1 MQYAYLMRKL
11 SRGIDLKNKMSPIAL
26 LSVSDKTGLIPLAKA
41 LVNDFG
47 FKIIS
52 SGGTANLIEN
62 ENIPV
67 TRVAEYTGFPEIL
80 EGRVKTLNPKIHGG
94 ILARRDKQSHLD
106 DLNQQNINPID
117 LVVVNLY
124 PFEQTI
130 SKENVS
136 WEEAIENIDIGGPTM
151 IRAAAKNHQDVLV
164 VTNPSQYSDLIDAY
178 QSKTITNELRKK
190 YSQQAFEHTA
200 IYDLTIS
207 KWIANK
213 ISSRKSSWLENLP
226 LKQELRYG
234 ENPHQK
240 ASWYGNSEKGWSG
253 ANQLQGKELSTN
265 NLLDL
270 EAALS
275 TLREFGYE
283 NTMKSKSHS
292 YQKTAVVI
300 KHTNPCGVA
309 IGDSPYL
316 ALKKALDGDRISAF
330 GGIIAI
336 NCSVDEAAA
345 KELENIF
352 IECIVAPSFDNNARE
367 ILSKKKNLRLLE
379 LKSECLQNVE
389 KNNIRSILGGLLI
402 QDLDEPTIDQKEWK
416 NVTKLIPEASEINDL
431 CFAWKIVKHI
441 RSNAIAVAFDQQSLG
456 IGAGQMNRIG
466 SAKLALEAAGDKAKG
481 AVLASDGFFPFD
493 DTVKIAAE
501 YGISSI
507 IQPGGSIRDED
518 SINACNQLGI
528 KMILTGKRHFLH

>member
-1 MQYAYLMRKL
+1 
-11 SRGIDLKNKMSPIAL
+11 MSPIAL
-26 LSVSDKTGLIPLAKA
+26 LSVSDKTDLIPLAKA
-41 LVNDFG
+41 LINDFG

-52 SGGTANLIEN
+52 SGGTAKLIES
-62 ENIPV
+62 ENLPV
-67 TRVAEYTGFPEIL
+67 TRVADYTGFPEIL

-106 DLNQQNINPID
+106 DLSKQNINPID
-117 LVVVNLY
+117 LVIVNLY
-124 PFEQTI
+124 PFAETI

-164 VTNPSQYSDLIDAY
+164 VTNPSQYSELIDAY
-178 QSKTITNELRKK
+178 KSKKITNELRKN

-213 ISSRKSSWLENLP
+213 ISSKHSSWLQGLP

-240 ASWYGNSEKGWSG
+240 ASWYGEPGTGWSG
-253 ANQLQGKELSTN
+253 AQQLQGKELSTN

-283 NTMKSKSHS
+283 NNINNDS
-292 YQKTAVVI
+292 YQKAAVVI

-309 IGDSPYL
+309 IGDSSYL
-316 ALKKALDGDRISAF
+316 ALKKALDGDRVSAF

-336 NCSVDEAAA
+336 NCPVDEAAA

-352 IECIVAPSFDNNARE
+352 IECIVAPYFDNSAKE
-367 ILSKKKNLRLLE
+367 ILSKKKSLRLLE
-379 LKSECLQNVE
+379 LKPESIKKADKDHV
-389 KNNIRSILGGLLI
+389 RSILGGLLI
-402 QDLDEPTIDQKEWK
+402 QDLDEPSMDQKEWK
-416 NVTKLIPEASEINDL
+416 TVTKLIPSDKEINDL
-431 CFAWKIVKHI
+431 SFAWKVVKHI
-441 RSNAIAVAFDQQSLG
+441 RSNAIAVASNEQSLG
-456 IGAGQMNRIG
+456 IGAGQMNRVG
-466 SAKLALEAAGDKAKG
+466 SAKLALEASGNKAKG

-493 DTVKIAAE
+493 DTVKLAAD

-507 IQPGGSIRDED
+507 IQPGGSIRDKD
-518 SINACNQLGI
+518 SISACNELGI
-528 KMILTGKRHFLH
+528 KMVLTGKRHFLH

>member
-1 MQYAYLMRKL
+1 
-11 SRGIDLKNKMSPIAL
+11 MSPIAL
-26 LSVSDKTGLIPLAKA
+26 LSVSDKTGLIPLAQV
-41 LVNDFG
+41 LINELG
-47 FKIIS
+47 FRIIS
-52 SGGTANLIEN
+52 SGGTAKLIESVN
-62 ENIPV
+62 LPV
-67 TRVAEYTGFPEIL
+67 TRIADYTGFPEIL

-94 ILARRDKQSHLD
+94 ILARRDKQNHLE
-106 DLNQQNINPID
+106 DLKVQNINPID

-164 VTNPSQYSDLIDAY
+164 VTDPSQYSNLIDAY
-178 QSKTITNELRKK
+178 RSKTITNELRKN

-200 IYDLTIS
+200 KYDLTIS
-207 KWIANK
+207 KWISNQGSQKKA
-213 ISSRKSSWLENLP
+213 SWLQSLP

-234 ENPHQK
+234 ENPHQN
-240 ASWYGNSEKGWSG
+240 ASWYGEPEKGWSG

-275 TLREFGYE
+275 TLREFGYQ
-283 NTMKSKSHS
+283 NNIISPS
-292 YQKTAVVI
+292 YQKAAVVI

-309 IGDSPYL
+309 IGDSPSN
-316 ALKKALDGDRISAF
+316 ALKRALDGDRVSAF

-336 NCSVDEAAA
+336 NCPVDEAAA
-345 KELENIF
+345 RELENIF
-352 IECIVAPSFDNNARE
+352 IECIVAPYFDNNARE

-379 LKSECLQNVE
+379 LKAESIQKAD
-389 KNNIRSILGGLLI
+389 KNHIRSILGGLLI
-402 QDLDEPTIDQKEWK
+402 QDLDEPSIDQTEWK
-416 NVTKLIPEASEINDL
+416 NVTKLIPSEEEINDL
-431 CFAWKIVKHI
+431 SFAWKIVKHI
-441 RSNAIAVAFDQQSLG
+441 RSNAIAVASNQQSLG

-466 SAKLALEAAGDKAKG
+466 SAKLALDAAGIKSKG

-493 DTVKIAAE
+493 DTVKMAAE

-507 IQPGGSIRDED
+507 IQPGGSIRDKD
-518 SINACNQLGI
+518 SINACNELGL
-528 KMILTGKRHFLH
+528 KMVLTGRRHFLH

>member
-1 MQYAYLMRKL
+1 
-11 SRGIDLKNKMSPIAL
+11 MSPIAL
-26 LSVSDKTGLIPLAKA
+26 VSVSDKTGLIPLIQA
-41 LVNDFG
+41 LINELG

-52 SGGTANLIEN
+52 SGGTAKLIES
-62 ENIPV
+62 EGLPV
-67 TRVAEYTGFPEIL
+67 TRVADYTGFPEIL

-94 ILARRDKQSHLD
+94 ILARRDKQNHLD
-106 DLNQQNINPID
+106 DLKAQNIDPID

-124 PFEQTI
+124 PFKQTI
-130 SKENVS
+130 SKENVT

-151 IRAAAKNHQDVLV
+151 IRAAAKNYKDVLV
-164 VTNPSQYSDLIDAY
+164 VTNPSQYPNLIDAY
-178 QSKTITNELRKK
+178 KSKTLTNELRKN

-213 ISSRKSSWLENLP
+213 ITTNKNSWMQSLQ

-240 ASWYGNSEKGWSG
+240 ASWYGEPDQGWSG

-283 NTMKSKSHS
+283 NTIKSVS

-309 IGDSPYL
+309 IGDSAYS
-316 ALKKALDGDRISAF
+316 ALKRALDADRVSAF

-336 NCSVDEAAA
+336 NCPVDETAA

-352 IECIVAPSFDNNARE
+352 IECIVAPFFDNNAKE

-379 LKSECLQNVE
+379 LKAESIQKAD
-389 KNNIRSILGGLLI
+389 KNHIRSILGGLLI
-402 QDLDEPTIDQKEWK
+402 QDLDEPNIDQTEWE
-416 NVTKLIPEASEINDL
+416 NVTKLIPTEEEINDL
-431 CFAWKIVKHI
+431 SFAWKIVKHI
-441 RSNAIAVAFDQQSLG
+441 RSNAIAVASNQQSLG

-466 SAKLALEAAGDKAKG
+466 SAKIALEAAGKKSKG

-493 DTVKIAAE
+493 DTVKMAAD

-507 IQPGGSIRDED
+507 IQPGGSIRDTD
-518 SINACNQLGI
+518 SIKACDELGI

>member
-1 MQYAYLMRKL
+1 
-11 SRGIDLKNKMSPIAL
+11 MSPIAL

-41 LVNDFG
+41 LINELG

-52 SGGTANLIEN
+52 SGGTANLIES
-62 ENIPV
+62 ENLPV
-67 TRVAEYTGFPEIL
+67 TRVADYTGFPEIL

-106 DLNQQNINPID
+106 DLHKQNIKPID

-151 IRAAAKNHQDVLV
+151 IRSAAKNHQDVLV
-164 VTNPSQYSDLIDAY
+164 VTNPNQYSGLIDAY
-178 QSKTITNELRKK
+178 KSKTITNELRKK

-200 IYDLTIS
+200 IYDLKIS
-207 KWIANK
+207 QWIADK
-213 ISSRKSSWLENLP
+213 ISCEKASWLQGLP
-226 LKQELRYG
+226 LQQELRYG

-240 ASWYGNSEKGWSG
+240 ASWYGEPEKGWSG
-253 ANQLQGKELSTN
+253 AKQLQGKELSTN

-283 NTMKSKSHS
+283 NTIKNDS
-292 YQKTAVVI
+292 YQKAAVVI

-316 ALKKALDGDRISAF
+316 ALKRALDGDRVSAF
-330 GGIIAI
+330 GGIVAI
-336 NCSVDEAAA
+336 NCPVDENAA
-345 KELENIF
+345 KELEDIF
-352 IECIVAPSFDNNARE
+352 IECVIAPYFDNNAKE

-379 LKSECLQNVE
+379 LKAESIKKAPKLH
-389 KNNIRSILGGLLI
+389 IRSILGGLLI
-402 QDLDEPTIDQKEWK
+402 QDLDEPNTNQREWK
-416 NVTKLIPEASEINDL
+416 NVTKLIPTKEELDDL
-431 CFAWKIVKHI
+431 SFAWKVVKHI
-441 RSNAIAVAFDQQSLG
+441 RSNAIAVALNKQSIG

-466 SAKLALEAAGDKAKG
+466 SAKIALESAGSKSKG

-493 DTVKIAAE
+493 DTVKMAAD

-518 SINACNQLGI
+518 SIKACNELGI
-528 KMILTGKRHFLH
+528 KMVITGKRHFLH

>member
-1 MQYAYLMRKL
+1 MP
-11 SRGIDLKNKMSPIAL
+11 PIAL

-41 LVNDFG
+41 LVNELG

-52 SGGTANLIEN
+52 SGGTAKLIES
-62 ENIPV
+62 ENLPV
-67 TRVAEYTGFPEIL
+67 TRVADYTGFPEIL
-80 EGRVKTLNPKIHGG
+80 GGRVKTLNPKIHGG
-94 ILARRDKQSHLD
+94 ILARRDKQSHID
-106 DLNQQNINPID
+106 DLDKQNINPID

-124 PFEQTI
+124 PFEKTI

-164 VTNPSQYSDLIDAY
+164 VTDPSQYSNLIDAY
-178 QSKTITNELRKK
+178 KSKKITTELRKK

-200 IYDLTIS
+200 NYDLTIS
-207 KWIANK
+207 KWIAK
-213 ISSRKSSWLENLP
+213 QSSSKKVSWLQSLP

-240 ASWYGNSEKGWSG
+240 ASWYGESEKGWSG

-283 NTMKSKSHS
+283 DTISNPS
-292 YQKTAVVI
+292 YQKAAVVI

-309 IGDSPYL
+309 IGNSPSS
-316 ALKKALDGDRISAF
+316 ALKRALDGDRVSAF

-336 NCSVDEAAA
+336 NCPVDEAAA
-345 KELENIF
+345 KEIENIF
-352 IECIVAPSFDNNARE
+352 IECVVAPYFDENAKE

-379 LKSECLQNVE
+379 LKAECVQKAD
-389 KNNIRSILGGLLI
+389 KNHIRSILGGLLI
-402 QDLDEPTIDQKEWK
+402 QDLDEPNINQKEWK
-416 NVTKLIPEASEINDL
+416 NVTELIPTDEEMNDL
-431 CFAWKIVKHI
+431 SFAWKIVKHI
-441 RSNAIAVAFDQQSLG
+441 RSNAIAVASNQQSLG
-456 IGAGQMNRIG
+456 IGAGQMNRVG
-466 SAKLALEAAGDKAKG
+466 SAKLALEAAGKKSKG

-493 DTVKIAAE
+493 DTVKMAAD

-507 IQPGGSIRDED
+507 IQPGGSIRDKD
-518 SINACNQLGI
+518 SIKACNELGI

>member
-1 MQYAYLMRKL
+1 M
-11 SRGIDLKNKMSPIAL
+11 
-26 LSVSDKTGLIPLAKA
+26 
-41 LVNDFG
+41 
-47 FKIIS
+47 
-52 SGGTANLIEN
+52 
-62 ENIPV
+62 
-67 TRVAEYTGFPEIL
+67 
-80 EGRVKTLNPKIHGG
+80 
-94 ILARRDKQSHLD
+94 D
-106 DLNQQNINPID
+106 DLNKQNISPKD

-124 PFEQTI
+124 PFAQTI
-130 SKENVS
+130 SKENVT

-164 VTNPSQYSDLIDAY
+164 VTNPSQYAGLIDAY
-178 QSKTITNELRKK
+178 KSKTITNELRKQ

-213 ISSRKSSWLENLP
+213 ISSTKASWLQGVP

-240 ASWYGNSEKGWSG
+240 ASWYGEPEQGWSG
-253 ANQLQGKELSTN
+253 ASQLQGKELS
-265 NLLDL
+265 D
-270 EAALS
+270 
-275 TLREFGYE
+275 
-283 NTMKSKSHS
+283 S
-292 YQKTAVVI
+292 YQKAAVVI

-309 IGDSPYL
+309 IGDSTYS
-316 ALKKALDGDRISAF
+316 ALRKALDGDRVSAF

-336 NCSVDEAAA
+336 NCPVDEAAS

-352 IECIVAPSFDNNARE
+352 IECVVAPYFDNNARE

-379 LKSECLQNVE
+379 LKAESIHNAN
-389 KNNIRSILGGLLI
+389 KNHIRSIMGGLLI
-402 QDLDEPTIDQKEWK
+402 QDLDEPNTDPKGWK
-416 NVTKLIPEASEINDL
+416 TVTKLHPSERELDDL
-431 CFAWKIVKHI
+431 SFAWKIVKHI
-441 RSNAIAVAFDQQSLG
+441 RSNAIAVASNEQSLG

-466 SAKLALEAAGDKAKG
+466 SAKLALAAAGKKSKG

-493 DTVKIAAE
+493 DTVKMAAD

-507 IQPGGSIRDED
+507 IQPGGSIRDKD
-518 SINACNQLGI
+518 SINACNELGL

>member
-1 MQYAYLMRKL
+1 
-11 SRGIDLKNKMSPIAL
+11 MSSIAL
-26 LSVSDKTGLIPLAKA
+26 LSVSDKTDLIPLAKA
-41 LVNDFG
+41 LVNELG

-52 SGGTANLIEN
+52 SGGTAKLLESENL
-62 ENIPV
+62 PV
-67 TRVAEYTGFPEIL
+67 TRVADYTGFPEIL
-80 EGRVKTLNPKIHGG
+80 GGRVKTLNPKIHGG

-106 DLNQQNINPID
+106 DLHRQNINPID

-124 PFEQTI
+124 PFEKTI
-130 SKENVS
+130 SKENVF
-136 WEEAIENIDIGGPTM
+136 WDEAIENIDIGGPTL

-164 VTNPSQYSDLIDAY
+164 VTNPNQYQGLIDAY
-178 QSKTITNELRKK
+178 KSKAITNELRKK

-207 KWIANK
+207 KWIAKN
-213 ISSRKSSWLENLP
+213 ISYEKTSWLQGLP

-234 ENPHQK
+234 ENPHQE
-240 ASWYGNSEKGWSG
+240 ASWYGEPEKGWSG

-283 NTMKSKSHS
+283 NTIKSDS
-292 YQKTAVVI
+292 YQKAAVVI

-309 IGDSPYL
+309 VGDTPYL
-316 ALKKALDGDRISAF
+316 ALKRALDGDRVSAF

-336 NCSVDEAAA
+336 NCPIDKAAA

-352 IECIVAPSFDNNARE
+352 IECVVAPYFDDNAKE

-379 LKSECLQNVE
+379 LKAESIQ
-389 KNNIRSILGGLLI
+389 KASKHHIRSILGGLLI
-402 QDLDEPTIDQKEWK
+402 QDLDEPNTDQKEWK
-416 NVTKLIPEASEINDL
+416 NVTKLIPNKEEINDL
-431 CFAWKIVKHI
+431 SFAWKIVKHV
-441 RSNAIAVAFDQQSLG
+441 RSNAIAIAHNKQSLG

-466 SAKLALEAAGDKAKG
+466 SAKLALEAAGSKSKG
-481 AVLASDGFFPFD
+481 AALASDGFFPFD
-493 DTVKIAAE
+493 DTVKMAAD

-518 SINACNQLGI
+518 SIKACNELGI
-528 KMILTGKRHFLH
+528 KMVITGKRHFLH

>member
-1 MQYAYLMRKL
+1 
-11 SRGIDLKNKMSPIAL
+11 MSPIAL

-52 SGGTANLIEN
+52 SGGTAKLIES

-67 TRVAEYTGFPEIL
+67 TRVADYTGFPEIL

-94 ILARRDKQSHLD
+94 ILARRDKQTHLD
-106 DLNQQNINPID
+106 DLKAQNINPID

-164 VTNPSQYSDLIDAY
+164 VTNPSQYSNLIDAY
-178 QSKTITNELRKK
+178 KSKKITNELRKN

-207 KWIANK
+207 KWIAK
-213 ISSRKSSWLENLP
+213 QTSSKKASWLQSLP

-240 ASWYGNSEKGWSG
+240 ATWYGDPERGWSA

-275 TLREFGYE
+275 TLREFGYD
-283 NTMKSKSHS
+283 NAVKNAS
-292 YQKTAVVI
+292 YQKAAVVI

-309 IGDSPYL
+309 IGDSPSS
-316 ALKKALDGDRISAF
+316 ALKKALDGDRVSAF
-330 GGIIAI
+330 GGIIAT
-336 NCSVDEAAA
+336 NCPVDEAAA
-345 KELENIF
+345 KEIENIF
-352 IECIVAPSFDNNARE
+352 IECIVAPYFDNNAKE

-379 LKSECLQNVE
+379 LNAGAIQKAD
-389 KNNIRSILGGLLI
+389 KNHIRSILGGLLI
-402 QDLDEPTIDQKEWK
+402 QDLDEPNIDQKEWK
-416 NVTKLIPEASEINDL
+416 NVTKLIPTEEEINDL
-431 CFAWKIVKHI
+431 SFAWKVVKHI
-441 RSNAIAVAFDQQSLG
+441 RSNAIAVAANQQSLG

-466 SAKLALEAAGDKAKG
+466 SAKIALEAAGSKSKG
-481 AVLASDGFFPFD
+481 AVLASDGFFPFN
-493 DTVKIAAE
+493 DTVKMAAD

-507 IQPGGSIRDED
+507 IQPGGSIRDKD
-518 SINACNQLGI
+518 SIDACNELGI
-528 KMILTGKRHFLH
+528 KMVITGKRHFLH

>member
-1 MQYAYLMRKL
+1 
-11 SRGIDLKNKMSPIAL
+11 MSPIAL

-41 LVNDFG
+41 LVNELG

-52 SGGTANLIEN
+52 SGGTAKLIER
-62 ENIPV
+62 ENLPV
-67 TRVAEYTGFPEIL
+67 TRVADYTGFPEIL
-80 EGRVKTLNPKIHGG
+80 GGRVKTLNPKIHGG
-94 ILARRDKQSHLD
+94 ILARRDKQTHLD
-106 DLNQQNINPID
+106 DLNEQNINPID

-164 VTNPSQYSDLIDAY
+164 VTNPSQYSGLIDAY
-178 QSKTITNELRKK
+178 KSKKITTELRKK

-207 KWIANK
+207 KWIAKNIPSEK
-213 ISSRKSSWLENLP
+213 GSWLQVLP

-240 ASWYGNSEKGWSG
+240 ASWYGEPEKGWSG
-253 ANQLQGKELSTN
+253 VNQLQGKELSTN

-283 NTMKSKSHS
+283 NTIKSDS
-292 YQKTAVVI
+292 YQKAAVVI

-316 ALKKALDGDRISAF
+316 AIKRALDGDRISAF
-330 GGIIAI
+330 GGIVAI
-336 NCSVDEAAA
+336 NCPVDEAAA
-345 KELENIF
+345 KELEDIF
-352 IECIVAPSFDNNARE
+352 IECIVAPYFDNSAKE
-367 ILSKKKNLRLLE
+367 ILSKKKSLRLLE
-379 LKSECLQNVE
+379 LKPESIKKADKDHV
-389 KNNIRSILGGLLI
+389 RSILGGLLI
-402 QDLDEPTIDQKEWK
+402 QDLDEPSMDQKEWK
-416 NVTKLIPEASEINDL
+416 TVTKLIPSDKEINDL
-431 CFAWKIVKHI
+431 SFAWKVVKHI
-441 RSNAIAVAFDQQSLG
+441 RSNAIAVASNEQSLG
-456 IGAGQMNRIG
+456 IGAGQMNRVG
-466 SAKLALEAAGDKAKG
+466 SAKLALEASGNKAKG

-493 DTVKIAAE
+493 DTVKLAAD

-507 IQPGGSIRDED
+507 IQPGGSIRDKD
-518 SINACNQLGI
+518 SISACNELGI
-528 KMILTGKRHFLH
+528 KMVLTGRRHFLH

>member
-1 MQYAYLMRKL
+1 
-11 SRGIDLKNKMSPIAL
+11 MSPIAL
-26 LSVSDKTGLIPLAKA
+26 LSVSDKNGLIPLAKA
-41 LVNDFG
+41 LINDFG

-52 SGGTANLIEN
+52 SGGTAKLIES
-62 ENIPV
+62 ENLPV
-67 TRVAEYTGFPEIL
+67 TRVADYTGFPEIL

-94 ILARRDKQSHLD
+94 ILARRDKQSHLN
-106 DLNQQNINPID
+106 DLNKQNISPID

-124 PFEQTI
+124 PFAQTI
-130 SKENVS
+130 SKENVR

-151 IRAAAKNHQDVLV
+151 IRAAAKNHQDVV
-164 VTNPSQYSDLIDAY
+164 VITNPSQYSGLIDAY
-178 QSKTITNELRKK
+178 KSKTITNELRKQ

-207 KWIANK
+207 SWIANK
-213 ISSRKSSWLENLP
+213 ISSKKASWLQGVP

-240 ASWYGNSEKGWSG
+240 ASWYGEPEKGWSG
-253 ANQLQGKELSTN
+253 ASQLQGKELSTN

-283 NTMKSKSHS
+283 NTTNSNS
-292 YQKTAVVI
+292 YQKAAVVI

-309 IGDSPYL
+309 IGDSPYS
-316 ALKKALDGDRISAF
+316 ALKKALDGDRVSAF

-336 NCSVDEAAA
+336 NCPVDEAAA

-352 IECIVAPSFDNNARE
+352 IECVVAPYFDKNAKE

-379 LKSECLQNVE
+379 LKAESIQNAN
-389 KNNIRSILGGLLI
+389 KNHIRSILGGLLI
-402 QDLDEPTIDQKEWK
+402 QDLDEPNTDQKEWK
-416 NVTKLIPEASEINDL
+416 TVTKLIPSERELDDL
-431 CFAWKIVKHI
+431 SFAWKIVKHI
-441 RSNAIAVAFDQQSLG
+441 RSNAIAVASNEQSLG
-456 IGAGQMNRIG
+456 IGAGQMNRVG
-466 SAKLALEAAGDKAKG
+466 SAKLALEAAGINAKG

-493 DTVKIAAE
+493 DTVRMAAD

-507 IQPGGSIRDED
+507 IQPGGSIRDKD
-518 SINACNQLGI
+518 SINACNELGL
-528 KMILTGKRHFLH
+528 KMIITGKRHFLH

>member
-1 MQYAYLMRKL
+1 
-11 SRGIDLKNKMSPIAL
+11 MSPIAL

-41 LVNDFG
+41 LINDFG

-52 SGGTANLIEN
+52 SGGTAKLIES
-62 ENIPV
+62 ENLPV
-67 TRVAEYTGFPEIL
+67 TRVADYTGFPEIL
-80 EGRVKTLNPKIHGG
+80 EGRVKTLHPIIQGG
-94 ILARRDKQSHLD
+94 ILAKREIQSHID
-106 DLNQQNINPID
+106 DLNKQNINPID
-117 LVVVNLY
+117 LVIVNLY

-164 VTNPSQYSDLIDAY
+164 VTNPSQYSGLIDAY
-178 QSKTITNELRKK
+178 KSKKITTELRKK

-213 ISSRKSSWLENLP
+213 ISSKHSSWLQGLP

-240 ASWYGNSEKGWSG
+240 ASWYGEPGTGWSG
-253 ANQLQGKELSTN
+253 AQQLQGKELSTN

-283 NTMKSKSHS
+283 NNINNDS
-292 YQKTAVVI
+292 YQKAAVVI

-309 IGDSPYL
+309 IGDSSYL
-316 ALKKALDGDRISAF
+316 ALKKALDGDRVSAF

-336 NCSVDEAAA
+336 NCPVDEAAA

-352 IECIVAPSFDNNARE
+352 IECIVAPYFDNSAKE
-367 ILSKKKNLRLLE
+367 ILSKKKSLRLLE
-379 LKSECLQNVE
+379 LKPESIKKADKDHV
-389 KNNIRSILGGLLI
+389 RSILGGLLI
-402 QDLDEPTIDQKEWK
+402 QDLDEPSMDQKEWK
-416 NVTKLIPEASEINDL
+416 TVTKLIPSDKEINDL
-431 CFAWKIVKHI
+431 SFAWKVVKHI
-441 RSNAIAVAFDQQSLG
+441 RSNAIAVASNEQSLG
-456 IGAGQMNRIG
+456 IGAGQMNRVG
-466 SAKLALEAAGDKAKG
+466 SAKLALEASGNKAKG

-493 DTVKIAAE
+493 DTVKLAAD

-507 IQPGGSIRDED
+507 IQPGGSIRDKD
-518 SINACNQLGI
+518 SISACNELGI
-528 KMILTGKRHFLH
+528 KMVLTGKRHFLH

>member
-1 MQYAYLMRKL
+1 
-11 SRGIDLKNKMSPIAL
+11 MSPIAL

-41 LVNDFG
+41 LVEEFG

-52 SGGTANLIEN
+52 SGGTAKLIES

-67 TRVAEYTGFPEIL
+67 TRVADYTGFPEIL

-106 DLNQQNINPID
+106 DLNKQNINPID

-130 SKENVS
+130 AKENVS

-164 VTNPSQYSDLIDAY
+164 VTNPNQYSDLIDAY
-178 QSKTITNELRKK
+178 KSKKITNELRKK
-190 YSQQAFEHTA
+190 YSQKAFEHTA

-207 KWIANK
+207 KWIENK
-213 ISSRKSSWLENLP
+213 ISPKKSSWLEVVP

-240 ASWYGNSEKGWSG
+240 ASWYGEPKKGWSG

-283 NTMKSKSHS
+283 NIINSDS
-292 YQKTAVVI
+292 YQKAAVVI

-309 IGDSPYL
+309 IGDSPSL

-336 NCSVDEAAA
+336 NCPVDESVA

-352 IECIVAPSFDNNARE
+352 IECVVAPYFDDNAKQ

-379 LKSECLQNVE
+379 LKAQSIKIAS
-389 KNNIRSILGGLLI
+389 KNHIRSILGGLLI
-402 QDLDEPTIDQKEWK
+402 QDLDEPNSNQKEWK
-416 NVTKLIPEASEINDL
+416 TVTKLIPKENELKDL
-431 CFAWKIVKHI
+431 SFAWKVVKHI
-441 RSNAIAVAFDQQSLG
+441 RSNAIAIASNEQSLG
-456 IGAGQMNRIG
+456 IGAGQMNRVG
-466 SAKLALEAAGDKAKG
+466 SAKLALESAGNKSRG

-493 DTVKIAAE
+493 DTVRLAAE

-507 IQPGGSIRDED
+507 IQPGGSIRDKD
-518 SINACNQLGI
+518 SINACNELGI
-528 KMILTGKRHFLH
+528 KMVITGKRHFLH

>member
-1 MQYAYLMRKL
+1 
-11 SRGIDLKNKMSPIAL
+11 MSPIAL
-26 LSVSDKTGLIPLAKA
+26 LSVSDKTGLIEFAKA
-41 LVNDFG
+41 LVNEFG

-52 SGGTANLIEN
+52 SGGTAKLIESKN
-62 ENIPV
+62 LPV
-67 TRVAEYTGFPEIL
+67 TRVADYTGFPEIL

-94 ILARRDKQSHLD
+94 ILAKRDKKSHLN
-106 DLNQQNINPID
+106 DLNKQDIKPID

-136 WEEAIENIDIGGPTM
+136 WDEAIENIDIGGPTM

-164 VTNPSQYSDLIDAY
+164 VTNPNQYSDLIDAFK
-178 QSKTITNELRKK
+178 SSAITTELRRNYAQK
-190 YSQQAFEHTA
+190 AFEHTA

-207 KWIANK
+207 KWIANQITSK
-213 ISSRKSSWLENLP
+213 QASWLQCLP

-240 ASWYGNSEKGWSG
+240 ASWYGDPEKGWSG

-283 NTMKSKSHS
+283 NTIKSDS
-292 YQKTAVVI
+292 YQKAAVVI
-300 KHTNPCGVA
+300 KHCNPCGVA

-316 ALKKALDGDRISAF
+316 ALKKALDGDRVSAF

-336 NCSVDEAAA
+336 NCPVDEAAA

-352 IECIVAPSFDNNARE
+352 IECVVAPYFDNNAKE

-379 LKSECLQNVE
+379 LKAESIKKAD
-389 KNNIRSILGGLLI
+389 KNHIRSVLGGLLI
-402 QDLDEPTIDQKEWK
+402 QDLDEPNPDQKEWK
-416 NVTKLIPEASEINDL
+416 TVTKLIPTEKEMNDL
-431 CFAWKIVKHI
+431 SFAWKIVKHI
-441 RSNAIAVAFDQQSLG
+441 RSNAIAVASDKQSLG

-466 SAKLALEAAGDKAKG
+466 SARIALEAAGTKSKG

-493 DTVKIAAE
+493 DTVRMAAD

-507 IQPGGSIRDED
+507 IQPGGSIRDKD
-518 SINACNQLGI
+518 SINACDELGI
-528 KMILTGKRHFLH
+528 KMVVTGKRHFLH

>member
-1 MQYAYLMRKL
+1 
-11 SRGIDLKNKMSPIAL
+11 MSPIAL

-41 LVNDFG
+41 LVNEFG

-52 SGGTANLIEN
+52 SGGTAKLIEK
-62 ENIPV
+62 ENLPV
-67 TRVAEYTGFPEIL
+67 TRVADYTGFPEIL

-106 DLNQQNINPID
+106 DLNKQNINPID

-164 VTNPSQYSDLIDAY
+164 VTNPNQYLDLIEALK
-178 QSKTITNELRKK
+178 SKTITNEFRKN

-207 KWIANK
+207 KWIAKK
-213 ISSRKSSWLENLP
+213 ISSNKSSWLQGLP

-240 ASWYGNSEKGWSG
+240 AKWYGEPEKGWSG

-275 TLREFGYE
+275 TLLEFGYK
-283 NTMKSKSHS
+283 NTINSDS
-292 YQKTAVVI
+292 YQKAAVVI

-309 IGDSPYL
+309 IGDSSYS

-336 NCSVDEAAA
+336 NCPVDEAAA

-352 IECIVAPSFDNNARE
+352 IECIVAPYFNDKAIE

-379 LKSECLQNVE
+379 LKSESIKKAD
-389 KNNIRSILGGLLI
+389 KNHIRSILGGLLI
-402 QDLDEPTIDQKEWK
+402 QDLDEPNTDQSEWK
-416 NVTKLIPEASEINDL
+416 TVTKLIPSARELDDL
-431 CFAWKIVKHI
+431 SFAWKVVKHV
-441 RSNAIAVAFDQQSLG
+441 RSNAIAVASNEQSLG

-466 SAKLALEAAGDKAKG
+466 SAKLALEAAGSNAKG

-493 DTVKIAAE
+493 DTVKMAAD

-507 IQPGGSIRDED
+507 IQPGGSIRDKD
-518 SINACNQLGI
+518 SINACNELGI
-528 KMILTGKRHFLH
+528 KMIITGKRHFLH

>member
-1 MQYAYLMRKL
+1 
-11 SRGIDLKNKMSPIAL
+11 MSPIAL

-41 LVNDFG
+41 LINEFG

-52 SGGTANLIEN
+52 SGGTANLIES
-62 ENIPV
+62 ENLPV
-67 TRVAEYTGFPEIL
+67 TRVADYTGFPEIL
-80 EGRVKTLNPKIHGG
+80 GGRVKTLNPKIHGG
-94 ILARRDKQSHLD
+94 ILARRNEQSHLD
-106 DLNQQNINPID
+106 DLKKQNITPID

-124 PFEQTI
+124 PFKQTI

-151 IRAAAKNHQDVLV
+151 IRSAAKNHQDVLV
-164 VTNPSQYSDLIDAY
+164 VTNPSQYSGLIDAY
-178 QSKTITNELRKK
+178 KSKTITNELRKK
-190 YSQQAFEHTA
+190 YSQEAFEHTA

-207 KWIANK
+207 KWIAKK
-213 ISSRKSSWLENLP
+213 ITSEKASWLESLP

-240 ASWYGNSEKGWSG
+240 ASWYGEPDKGWCG

-283 NTMKSKSHS
+283 DTIKSDS
-292 YQKTAVVI
+292 YQKAAVVI

-309 IGDSPYL
+309 IGDSTYL
-316 ALKKALDGDRISAF
+316 ALKKALDGDRVSAF
-330 GGIIAI
+330 GGIVAI
-336 NCSVDEAAA
+336 NCPVDEVAA
-345 KELENIF
+345 KELEDIF
-352 IECIVAPSFDNNARE
+352 IECIVAPYFDENARK

-379 LKSECLQNVE
+379 LKAESIKKAS
-389 KNNIRSILGGLLI
+389 KNHVRSILGGLLI
-402 QDLDEPTIDQKEWK
+402 QDLDEPNIDQKEWK
-416 NVTKLIPEASEINDL
+416 NITKLIPTKREINDL
-431 CFAWKIVKHI
+431 SFAWKVVKHI

-466 SAKLALEAAGDKAKG
+466 SAKLALDSAGSKSKG

-493 DTVKIAAE
+493 DTVRMAAD
-501 YGISSI
+501 YGISAI
-507 IQPGGSIRDED
+507 IQPGGSVRDED
-518 SINACNQLGI
+518 SIKACNELGI
-528 KMILTGKRHFLH
+528 KMVLTGKRHFLH